1 VRISA
6 RADYAVR
13 AAIEL
18 AAAPP
23 GTPVKAEVIARSQ
36 DIPRDFLENILRDL
50 RRRGLIRSLRGAEGG
65 SMLARPA
72 SDIRVAEVLRAV
84 EGPLAAV
91 RGVRPESLEYAGPAE
106 SLVDVWIA
114 LRASLRS
121 VLDAVT
127 LADIAAGTLPDVVR
141 AAVADPANWEP
152 R

>member
-6 RADYAVR
+6 KADYAVR

-18 AAAPP
+18 AAASP
-23 GTPVKAEVIARSQ
+23 GKPVKAETVARNQ
-36 DIPRDFLENILRDL
+36 DIPREFLENILRDL
-50 RRRGLIRSLRGAEGG
+50 RRSGLVRSVRGAEGG

-72 SDIRVAEVLRAV
+72 AEIRLAQILRAV

-91 RGVRPESLEYAGPAE
+91 RGVRPEELEYQGAAA

-114 LRASLRS
+114 LRANLRA
-121 VLDAVT
+121 VLDEVT
-127 LADIAAGTLPDVVR
+127 LADVAAGELPESIR
-141 AAVADPANWEP
+141 AAAAEPANWKP

>member
-1 VRISA
+1 MRISA

-91 RGVRPESLEYAGPAE
+91 RGVRPESLEYVGPAE

>member
-18 AAAPP
+18 AAAEP
-23 GTPVKAEVIARSQ
+23 GTPVTAETIARNQ
-36 DIPRDFLENILRDL
+36 RIPREFLENILRDL
-50 RRRGLIRSLRGAEGG
+50 RRRGLVRSIRGAEGG

-72 SDIRVAEVLRAV
+72 SEIRVAEVLRAV

-91 RGVRPESLEYAGPAE
+91 RGVRPEALKYTGPAE

-121 VLDAVT
+121 VLDEVT
-127 LADIAAGTLPDVVR
+127 LADIATGSLPKGVR
-141 AAVADPANWEP
+141 KAAADPANWEP

>member
-1 VRISA
+1 MRISA
-6 RADYAVR
+6 KADYAVR
-13 AAIEL
+13 AGIEL
-18 AAAPP
+18 AAASP
-23 GTPVKAEVIARSQ
+23 GTPVKAETIARSQ
-36 DIPRDFLENILRDL
+36 KIPREFLENILRDL
-50 RRRGLIRSLRGAEGG
+50 RRAGLVRSMRGAEGG
-65 SMLARPA
+65 SMLARPG
-72 SDIRVAEVLRAV
+72 SEIRVAEVLRAV

-91 RGVRPESLEYAGPAE
+91 RGIRPESLEYEGSAE

-141 AAVADPANWEP
+141 AAVADPANWQP

>member
-6 RADYAVR
+6 KADYAVR
-13 AAIEL
+13 AGIEL
-18 AAAPP
+18 AAASP
-23 GTPVKAEVIARSQ
+23 GTPVKAETIARSQ
-36 DIPRDFLENILRDL
+36 KIPREFLENILRDL
-50 RRRGLIRSLRGAEGG
+50 RRAGLVRSMRGAEGG
-65 SMLARPA
+65 SMLARPG
-72 SDIRVAEVLRAV
+72 SEIRVAEVLRAV

-91 RGVRPESLEYAGPAE
+91 RGIRPESLEYEGSAE

-141 AAVADPANWEP
+141 AAVADPANWQP

>member
-1 VRISA
+1 MRISA

-23 GTPVKAEVIARSQ
+23 GTPVKAETIARNQ
-36 DIPRDFLENILRDL
+36 DIPREFLENILRDL
-50 RRRGLIRSLRGAEGG
+50 RRRGLVRSQRGAEGG

-72 SDIRVAEVLRAV
+72 ADIRVAEVLRAV

-91 RGVRPESLEYAGPAE
+91 RGVRPDSLKYTGPAE

-121 VLDAVT
+121 VLDEVT
-127 LADIAAGTLPDVVR
+127 LADIATGALPAVVR
-141 AAVADPANWEP
+141 KAAADPANWQP

>member
-6 RADYAVR
+6 KADYAVR
-13 AAIEL
+13 AGIEL
-18 AAAPP
+18 AAASP
-23 GTPVKAEVIARSQ
+23 GTPVKAETIARSQ
-36 DIPRDFLENILRDL
+36 KIPREFLENILRDL
-50 RRRGLIRSLRGAEGG
+50 RRAGLVRSMRGAEGG
-65 SMLARPA
+65 SMLARPG
-72 SDIRVAEVLRAV
+72 SEIRVAEVLRAV

-91 RGVRPESLEYAGPAE
+91 RGIRPESLEYEGSAE

-141 AAVADPANWEP
+141 AAVVDPANWQP

>member
-6 RADYAVR
+6 KADYAVR
-13 AAIEL
+13 AAVEL

-23 GTPVKAEVIARSQ
+23 GKPVKAEAVARSQ
-36 DIPRDFLENILRDL
+36 DIPREFLENILRDL
-50 RRRGLIRSLRGAEGG
+50 RRAGLVRSQRGAEGG

-72 SDIRVAEVLRAV
+72 SEIRLAEILRAV

-91 RGVRPESLEYAGPAE
+91 RGVRPESLEYRGAAA

-114 LRASLRS
+114 LRANLRA
-121 VLDAVT
+121 VLDEVT
-127 LADIAAGTLPDVVR
+127 LADVAAGELPDSVR
-141 AAVADPANWEP
+141 AAAAEPTNWQP

>member
-1 VRISA
+1 MRISA
-6 RADYAVR
+6 KADYAVR
-13 AAIEL
+13 AGIEL
-18 AAAPP
+18 AAASP
-23 GTPVKAEVIARSQ
+23 GTPVKAETIARSQ
-36 DIPRDFLENILRDL
+36 NIPREFLENILRDL
-50 RRRGLIRSLRGAEGG
+50 RRAGLVRSMRGAEGG
-65 SMLARPA
+65 SMLARPG
-72 SDIRVAEVLRAV
+72 SEIRVAEVLRAV

-91 RGVRPESLEYAGPAE
+91 RGIRPESLEYEGSAE

-141 AAVADPANWEP
+141 AAVADPANWQP

>member
-1 VRISA
+1 MRISA

>member
-23 GTPVKAEVIARSQ
+23 GTPVKAETIARSQ
-36 DIPRDFLENILRDL
+36 DIPREFLENILRDL
-50 RRRGLIRSLRGAEGG
+50 RRRGLVRSLRGAEGG

-72 SDIRVAEVLRAV
+72 SEIRVAEVLRAV

-91 RGVRPESLEYAGPAE
+91 RGVRPESLAYSGAAE

-121 VLDAVT
+121 VLDEVT

-141 AAVADPANWEP
+141 AAASDPANWQP

>member
-91 RGVRPESLEYAGPAE
+91 RGVRPESLEYVGPAE